1 MNSNLYKVPYL
12 SQNSYLYGTDPPAPS
27 YMLDYA
33 SGDHPAL
40 NYKDELLSTGLP
52 KPGQDLSLPTFS
64 REFPADSWDQ
74 PKLVHE
80 RPEYKEKP
88 ESNLKIP
95 TKNYIPQEDYLKKRD
110 ENHKSLFLSKIH
122 EQLKFNNETTYKQS
136 EEFNLPS
143 FRSEN
148 NSNKLIGNFQY
159 KPDLSQSLLEELE
172 NKENLEVS
180 QRQMPYPQRIYK
192 PQNLKPRKTLDDM
205 LENLSQCSK
214 KPEIFTSKHSE
225 QSIQYSSRSKKP
237 QTPKKSSEPRKK
249 RKNSSSSLQPKP
261 LHPKTSTEKEVFVDV
276 MMRILKDHAKN
287 CKVLRHQIDK
297 VKFSKFF
304 NV

>member
-12 SQNSYLYGTDPPAPS
+12 SQNSYLYGMDPPVPT
-27 YMLDYA
+27 YTPNYA
-33 SGDHPAL
+33 SSDHSAL
-40 NYKDELLSTGLP
+40 NYKDELLSAGLP

-64 REFPADSWDQ
+64 REFPAESWDQ
-74 PKLVHE
+74 PKLE
-80 RPEYKEKP
+80 YGRPVYREYP
-88 ESNLKIP
+88 EANFKIP
-95 TKNYIPQEDYLKKRD
+95 KKDYFPQEDYLEQRD
-110 ENHKSLFLSKIH
+110 ETHKSLFLSKIQ
-122 EQLKFNNETTYKQS
+122 EQLKYKNESSHKQS

-148 NSNKLIGNFQY
+148 NSVKFIESCQY

-172 NKENLEVS
+172 NKENLEVDL
-180 QRQMPYPQRIYK
+180 RQVPYPRRTYK
-192 PQNLKPRKTLDDM
+192 PQALKPRKTLDDM
-205 LENLSQCSK
+205 LDSVSQGPK
-214 KPEIFTSKHSE
+214 KHGTFSCKHSE
-225 QSIQYSSRSKKP
+225 QSIQYSSRSNK
-237 QTPKKSSEPRKK
+237 PKKSSKPRKK
-249 RKNSSSSLQPKP
+249 RKNSSSSLQPRP
-261 LHPKTSTEKEVFVDV
+261 LQSSQPKTSTEKGVFVDV